1 MAAAQGIPMYLTF
14 SEAHA
19 RDVPYRVA
27 TRLLRSVFGIR
38 DVGPDTARALVR
50 LYIADAD
57 PEDLRLL
64 DDLLGIGD
72 PQVALPAITPDARQ
86 RRLSMLLKS
95 AAVQRNTAAVY
106 VIEDAH
112 WIDEAS
118 ESMLVDLIDAI
129 RQTKS
134 LMLITYRPEYRGAL
148 TRVPGAMAIDLTPL
162 NIAPWR

>member
-1 MAAAQGIPMYLTF
+1 MAAARGIPMYLTF
-14 SEAHA
+14 SESHA
-19 RDVPYRVA
+19 RDVPYGVA
-27 TRLLRSVFGIR
+27 VRLLRSVFGIR
-38 DVGPDTARALVR
+38 DTAPDAARAHVR
-50 LYIADAD
+50 SHIADAD

-86 RRLSMLLKS
+86 RRLSALLK
-95 AAVQRNTAAVY
+95 AVALERNTPAMY

-118 ESMLVDLIDAI
+118 ESMLVEFIDAI

-134 LMLITYRPEYRGAL
+134 LVLITYRPEYRGAL
-148 TRVPGAMAIDLTPL
+148 ARVPGAMAIP
-162 NIAPWR
+162 